1 MWASVNSILSKSKW
15 YLLPTLTYL
24 RKRLL
29 DFMNVIG
36 LTAYLHKLVSFLFL
50 VFTAYLHGIIWPGL
64 HQSLFTSRAICVF
77 PSLWLSA
84 GSFVF
89 HRSFLLTA
97 AYVLLSIASVDLGM
111 PAANWVFLC
120 WLLSPRFRF
129 TKISA
134 IIGYFM
140 CLSPAISLHS
150 ILAPAWSSHHEF
162 CLSILIFPL
171 PRVYLHDCVSVTGFT
186 SVLFC
191 MGFTASYSLHRLSFS
206 VWSTLTGFGNLLW
219 LVHKSSSSWICW

>member
-24 RKRLL
+24 RKRLF
-29 DFMNVIG
+29 DFMKVIG

-50 VFTAYLHGIIWPGL
+50 VFIAYLHGLVFHGMIWPGL
-64 HQSLFTSRAICVF
+64 HRSLFTSRAICVF
-77 PSLWLSA
+77 PSLRLSA

-97 AYVLLSIASVDLGM
+97 AYVLLSIACVDLGM
-111 PAANWVFLC
+111 PAAAWVFLY

-134 IIGYFM
+134 IVGYFM

-150 ILAPAWSSHHEF
+150 ILAPAWYSRHEF

-191 MGFTASYSLHRLSFS
+191 MGFTVSYSLHRLSFS
-206 VWSTLTGFGNLLW
+206 VWSTLTGFGNLL
-219 LVHKSSSSWICW
+219 